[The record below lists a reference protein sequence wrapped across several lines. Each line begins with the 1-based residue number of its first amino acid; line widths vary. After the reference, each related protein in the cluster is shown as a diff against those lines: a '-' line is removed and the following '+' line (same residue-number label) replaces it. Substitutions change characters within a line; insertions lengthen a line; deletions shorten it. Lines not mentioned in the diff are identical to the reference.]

1 MVDSRR
7 GLAPDAAAAAGSDAT
22 PDATPDTA
30 SAVPLCTSAE
40 LVEKGLAHGFDLLH
54 FRAPARGFALRFE
67 GRVVAYLN
75 RCLHVP
81 VEMDWNPGDFL
92 DRDKTVI
99 LCATHGAAYEPLT
112 GRCAGGPCGRGRL
125 TAIETVERD
134 GQVYWYPSRDTQPAP
149 AGLDPAVVTRPS

>member
-1 MVDSRR
+1 MADWGERS
-7 GLAPDAAAAAGSDAT
+7 T
-22 PDATPDTA
+22 PDAGSGRAPGAAPDPA
-30 SAVPLCTSAE
+30 SAVPLCASGA
-40 LVEKGLAHGFDLLH
+40 LVEKGLALGFDVLH
-54 FRAPARGFALRFE
+54 YRAPARAFALRFE

-92 DRDKTVI
+92 DSDKTFI

-134 GQVYWYPSRDTQPAP
+134 GRVCWYPSRDTKPAP
-149 AGLDPAVVTRPS
+149 AVFDPTAVTRPS

>member
-1 MVDSRR
+1 MVDSRH
-7 GLAPDAAAAAGSDAT
+7 GFAPDSAPRAAPAAA
-22 PDATPDTA
+22 PDPA
-30 SAVPLCTSAE
+30 SAVSLCASSD
-40 LVEKGLAHGFDLLH
+40 LVEKGLARGFDVLH
-54 FRAPARGFALRFE
+54 YRAPARGFALRFE

-92 DRDKTVI
+92 ASDKTVI

-134 GQVYWYPSRDTQPAP
+134 GQVYWYPSRDTKPAA
-149 AGLDPAVVTRPS
+149 AGVDPAVVTRPS